1 MAAYGLMS
9 SMQVAWLLP
18 LVGIVWHFSRA
29 LKSRSGGSPNNDQNV
44 VICHKGWYNM
54 YNIWSDH
61 VWSVGCRVSWLKWA
75 SRAGVNA
82 VRYLSLLQNLS
93 RFWLKVLIHLLRAS
107 SVTKRAPLQSV
118 SKNLLRINKRN
129 QLPSKQ
135 LNQEDLLKIIKE
147 RQLPFKQL
155 FPGFG
160 WIWAESIL
168 LIGVIRQFAS
178 ILCGWFLRLGLL
190 RFLLAFILVEIF
202 RPTLVSLGWTKAP
215 LKAFAGEGANHE
227 NKQWKYTGG
236 KRTGSD

>member
-1 MAAYGLMS
+1 M
-9 SMQVAWLLP
+9 
-18 LVGIVWHFSRA
+18 
-29 LKSRSGGSPNNDQNV
+29 DQNRITIQMIGTYRIYIYIV
-44 VICHKGWYNM
+44 
-54 YNIWSDH
+54 WSDH
-61 VWSVGCRVSWLKWA
+61 VWSVGCRVSWLRWA

-107 SVTKRAPLQSV
+107 PVTKRAPLQSV

-160 WIWAESIL
+160 WLWAESIL

>member
-1 MAAYGLMS
+1 MRRFGSVLLKAADGLWPVHTIYITHTYIYIICIISHIYEVTMFDLWDVES
-9 SMQVAWLLP
+9 L
-18 LVGIVWHFSRA
+18 
-29 LKSRSGGSPNNDQNV
+29 GSNGP
-44 VICHKGWYNM
+44 
-54 YNIWSDH
+54 
-61 VWSVGCRVSWLKWA
+61 

-93 RFWLKVLIHLLRAS
+93 RFWLRSWFTCFEPHQWPRELHCSQCRRTTADQQEEPAAQQTAEPRGS
-107 SVTKRAPLQSV
+107 SENHQRETVALQA
-118 SKNLLRINKRN
+118 K
-129 QLPSKQ
+129 
-135 LNQEDLLKIIKE
+135 
-147 RQLPFKQL
+147 L

-178 ILCGWFLRLGLL
+178 ILCGWFLRLGFL
-190 RFLLAFILVEIF
+190 RYLLAFILVEIF